1 MSRAK
6 GPTYHVPFRRRRE
19 GKTNYRKRL
28 ALLKSGVPR
37 LVVRKTNSQI
47 IVQVVEFDEK
57 GDRTL
62 LRVDRHLLSHKGW
75 KHTKNI
81 PTAYVSG
88 VLMGKLAKD
97 KGIER
102 LVLDMGLH
110 TPTKGN
116 FAFYVAK
123 GVQDAGVEI
132 KVPEDLDMDRVYKSS
147 GKVKKEEVESF
158 VKELLGDVQ

>member
-28 ALLKSGVPR
+28 ALLKSGLPR
-37 LVVRKTNSQI
+37 LVARKTNTQVI
-47 IVQVVEFDEK
+47 AQVIVFDEK
-57 GDRTL
+57 GDRTVI
-62 LRVDRHLLSHKGW
+62 RVDRHVLAKKGW

-81 PTAYVSG
+81 PTAYVTG
-88 VLMGKLAKD
+88 VLLGKLAKE
-97 KGIER
+97 KGYDR

-110 TPTKGN
+110 TPTRGN

-123 GVQDAGVEI
+123 GAQDAGIEI

-147 GKVKKEEVESF
+147 GKVKKEEVDSF
-158 VKELLGDVQ
+158 VKSLLGEAK